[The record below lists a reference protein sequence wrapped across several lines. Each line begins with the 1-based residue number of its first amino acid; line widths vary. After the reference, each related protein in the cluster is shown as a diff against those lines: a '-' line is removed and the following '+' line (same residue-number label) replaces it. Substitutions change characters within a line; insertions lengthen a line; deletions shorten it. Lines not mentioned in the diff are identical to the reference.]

1 MNIKQ
6 EESYNLDISMYSF
19 KEILELF
26 NLTYNIKVEDLKK
39 AKLKV
44 LSFHPDKN
52 RGKFPIEFYY
62 FFKKAFEIVL
72 NYYQENNKQNQQ
84 INENTTKY
92 NPNIQNDL
100 NKTTNKI
107 IEKNISQIK
116 PKEFNKKFNDL
127 FEQNMTKK
135 HKSDKNNWFSN
146 EHEEPIYKIGEN
158 VNKSNMNSVF
168 NNIKLQNNN
177 NHIIKYT
184 GVMELTSN
192 SGCNLYDDDEDK
204 NECEMEYISCDIFN
218 KLKFDDIK
226 KVHRDHT
233 ILAVREEDL
242 ENIPKYS
249 SIEHYSKTRNT
260 QDLNPL
266 EKHKAELLL
275 QQKEKI
281 HNEKMAN
288 LRYGSLLKT
297 NEFEQKNKEIL
308 SKFLYLQNA
317 GDANTTSPIKK
328 FSN

>member
-1 MNIKQ
+1 MNTNTK
-6 EESYNLDISMYSF
+6 ETYNLDISMYSF
-19 KEILELF
+19 KEVLELF
-26 NLTYNIKVEDLKK
+26 DLTYNIKLEDLRK

-52 RGKFPIEFYY
+52 KGKFPVEFFY

-72 NYYQENNKQNQQ
+72 NYYQENNKQNQL

-100 NKTTNKI
+100 NKTTNKK
-107 IEKNISQIK
+107 IEKTINQIK

-135 HKSDKNNWFSN
+135 QNTDKNNWFSN
-146 EHEEPIYKIGEN
+146 EHDEPIYKIGEI
-158 VNKSNMNSVF
+158 VNNSNMNSVF
-168 NNIKLQNNN
+168 NNIKSQNNN

-192 SGCNLYDDDEDK
+192 TGCNLYDDDE
-204 NECEMEYISCDIFN
+204 NENEKEYISCDIFN

-226 KVHRDHT
+226 KVHRDQT
-233 ILAVREEDL
+233 ILAVREQDL
-242 ENIPKYS
+242 DNIPKYS

-266 EKHKAELLL
+266 EKHKSELLL
-275 QQKEKI
+275 QQKEQI
-281 HNEKMAN
+281 HNEKMSN

-297 NEFEQKNKEIL
+297 NEYEQKNKEIL
-308 SKFLYLQNA
+308 SKFLYLQN
-317 GDANTTSPIKK
+317 N
-328 FSN
+328 